1 MSVPP
6 HTKRHGWHPEDALPT
21 ATLPS
26 FGGPVPCN
34 IPDPL
39 GPVTGEAQ
47 TQPLGVQA
55 QALYSHLAWPS
66 EAPGPADPP
75 RAWCLQAAPS
85 SPPCTG
91 D

>member
-39 GPVTGEAQ
+39 GK
-47 TQPLGVQA
+47 
-55 QALYSHLAWPS
+55 
-66 EAPGPADPP
+66 P
-75 RAWCLQAAPS
+75 RLRPWMCRPR
-85 SPPCTG
+85 PCTHILLG
-91 D
+91 LLKLQDQLIHLMPGVCKLLRLLLPARVIRRL